1 MLRHPIRRNRAAQIR
16 RADGVNH
23 TCLEHVKVGGVNL
36 LYGKRAVC
44 VDGLAVGRDAHGKR
58 MVVALGAESD
68 VGDLDGAV
76 LGNGHA
82 GEETDGEQRRGE
94 LHVGRVWGNGP
105 AARSGGLVGLNRD
118 SVWLL

>member
-1 MLRHPIRRNRAAQIR
+1 MSSNKGKPTPSLDTGARAGNTRNRLRRINHNLLRHIVRRNCAAQIR
-16 RADGVNH
+16 RPDGVNH
-23 TCLEHVKVGGVNL
+23 TCLEHVKVGSVNL

-76 LGNGHA
+76 LGHGQA
-82 GEETDGEQRRGE
+82 GKEADGEE
-94 LHVGRVWGNGP
+94 
-105 AARSGGLVGLNRD
+105 
-118 SVWLL
+118 